1 MNNPRKNNE
10 VNRNSRLTWQP
21 PNIVKTGA
29 RRHARILD
37 GQIGI
42 LRRGGYY
49 INPDIPDERPP
60 SAGGAVVKLR
70 ALLAD
75 EKTLIGL
82 ANSLGGLLVFLV
94 YVVLA

>member
-1 MNNPRKNNE
+1 MFPRPDSDF
-10 VNRNSRLTWQP
+10 VTLHNSER
-21 PNIVKTGA
+21 
-29 RRHARILD
+29 
-37 GQIGI
+37 
-42 LRRGGYY
+42 
-49 INPDIPDERPP
+49 RPP
-60 SAGGAVVKLR
+60 SEKAGLEPVTALRVPSTLDPWFATNERATGGRRRHVVAGGAVVKLR